1 MDTYIVMLWPQG
13 SHLGPLTAQ
22 TLFGGVCWALE
33 TLGVVDVGTMLAGF
47 EQQPR
52 FVFSSPFPFV
62 VKDNPAGHI
71 IRLYPKPALPSI
83 TMKQVQALA
92 EQKANA
98 QQGPVFKK
106 AVKQILA
113 KQVKPV
119 QKVAYVSEQLFA
131 QICAGEWDG
140 FKLVEKICAEGN
152 SGGTL
157 CAEKGALWSKDEYA
171 AVFCQK
177 DDSRPSTQRKKD
189 VLWQTDDVQRNAVD
203 RLLGSTAEGQLFH
216 EAQTFYRRDRAG
228 LWFAARAD
236 AEAWGWLQ
244 AAFRYLQDTGLG
256 GKRTVG
262 KGHFE
267 FKVLSSKNALPVVT
281 QADSFIT
288 LSPYLPRFNDE
299 KIEAKPVRYTLR
311 TVRQK
316 AENKFPGAT
325 QPVYSG
331 GVRLFEPGSVF
342 AAPMGKPAPEI
353 YGRLAKLGEVNG
365 RTVYYNGL
373 ALSVPIRLGGR
384 K

>member
-1 MDTYIVMLWPQG
+1 
-13 SHLGPLTAQ
+13 
-22 TLFGGVCWALE
+22 
-33 TLGVVDVGTMLAGF
+33 
-47 EQQPR
+47 
-52 FVFSSPFPFV
+52 
-62 VKDNPAGHI
+62 
-71 IRLYPKPALPSI
+71 
-83 TMKQVQALA
+83 MKQVQALA

-331 GVRLFEPGSVF
+331 GLRLFEPGSVF
-342 AAPMGKPAPEI
+342 TAPAGNPAQEI
-353 YGRLAKLGEVNG
+353 YGRLAKLGEING
-365 RTVYYNGL
+365 RKVYYNGL
-373 ALSVPIRLGGR
+373 AFPVPARLGGE
-384 K
+384 